1 MSIKVKKFVK
11 KLLTIGE
18 KDGIILK
25 LSVRK
30 NIKATLFDIKHT
42 VGNTFVCIIFQVVS

>member
-1 MSIKVKKFVK
+1 MSIKVKKIVK

-30 NIKATLFDIKHT
+30 NIIHTQFDIKHT

>member
-1 MSIKVKKFVK
+1 MSINAKKNIK
-11 KLLTIGE
+11 KILTNTVIG
-18 KDGIILK
+18 GIILK

-30 NIKATLFDIKHT
+30 MVQSAQFDIKHT